1 MPDVLMDGE
10 VVAEGEFTLDR
21 ARAQEK
27 MRRYSL
33 PDPHRYVL
41 ELVKAAVLQGA
52 RAIEFEMDADDV
64 RMRFD
69 GPPFP
74 REDLAAAE
82 AAALTGTG
90 ALAHLGMGLAAAMAL
105 KPRFVRCES
114 GGVRLELRPRRPDR
128 LETAETAAGTALH
141 VRDRPHPR
149 HVLEFLRSLA
159 GWTTEGAVLQQ
170 HARFSPV
177 PIRLNGRALT
187 EDWREFVPL
196 GRVPVGDAG
205 VAGFTAGGR
214 AELLIVKDGVLM
226 ETVALE
232 PTHLPYRVLLHA
244 RGLSENVSH
253 NGLVRDAAFA
263 AVLKAAQDARP
274 SAVAALCRDV
284 RGRLDEFTWAVR
296 DLRLEVL
303 ACKTPEAVPPDLAS
317 LRLWD
322 TATGDLVRLSLE
334 EILRWIEERG
344 DIPYALE
351 THPGLRLDGMPR
363 VLLAHSGFNFDELK
377 ALLGHRARNVTRR
390 IRNLQKREINR
401 TLWRARP
408 AEPTLDDRRFP
419 SRRTLQADGLRG
431 EVGLGLL
438 NRRPLVRFLVDGC
451 ALPEFRPDVSLDGL
465 EAVVSGDFTPSENFD
480 AVRRDERWAR
490 ALVEVARH
498 LPDLYGAMRDAGPL
512 VLRGPLQVLG
522 DPDFPLGFLRACGCP
537 EALARSLATP
547 APLPDDHPLAQV
559 ECFSDGSGRLVSLRE
574 LRRRVPPGERLQ
586 LPTPGRGI
594 RLTGQELQA
603 RARLSQPV
611 PEDVGTPLTDALE
624 RHLAA
629 LFRGHPSL
637 PKPVV
642 RLLPEDGEAAVQYV
656 LGEFRLRRDH
666 PLVAVGGEDP
676 VLVGLLAS
684 LCLSALRLPRR
695 EEAALQEALA
705 ELALT
710 GPCPEPERFEGAL
723 EEVRSDGAIRGWARD
738 PEDPA
743 RTLEVRLFLD
753 GRILVGTAPAGPE
766 FRFQLPPE
774 HLDGSRRVLS
784 AAVEGQEVAAS
795 AFTAAAQIPTPPVG
809 RIERVDADGVAVGW
823 TLDPNSPGAGIG
835 VHFYLDGP
843 AGQGEFIGGVG
854 TGIPRPD
861 VNKDTGYSGDHGF
874 RFQIPAEH
882 LDGSEH
888 ELWAYGIDAQGGH
901 NPLLDGGPLRFT

>member
-1 MPDVLMDGE
+1 MPDGLIDGT

-21 ARAQEK
+21 ARAREK

-52 RAIEFEMDADDV
+52 QAIEFEMDADDV

-74 REDLAAAE
+74 REELAAAE

-105 KPRFVRCES
+105 NPRFVRCES

-128 LETAETAAGTALH
+128 LERAETSAGTAMH

-149 HVLEFLRSLA
+149 HLWEFLRSLA

-170 HARFSPV
+170 HCRFSPV
-177 PIRLNGRALT
+177 PIRLNGRTLT
-187 EDWREFVPL
+187 EDWRGFAPL

-214 AELLIVKDGVLM
+214 AELLVVKDGVLM
-226 ETVALE
+226 ETVDLE
-232 PTHLPYRVLLHA
+232 PAHLPYRVLLHV

-263 AVLKAAQDARP
+263 AVLKEALDARP
-274 SAVAALCRDV
+274 AAVAALCRDL
-284 RGRLDEFTWAVR
+284 RGRLDEFPWVVG

-303 ACKTPEAVPPDLAS
+303 ACKTPEAVPPELAS
-317 LRLWD
+317 SRLWD
-322 TATGDLVRLSLE
+322 TATGDLVRLSLR
-334 EILRWIEERG
+334 EILAWIEERG
-344 DIPYALE
+344 DIPYSLE
-351 THPGLRLDGMPR
+351 AHPGLRLEGMPR
-363 VLLAHSGFNFDELK
+363 VLLAHSGFNFDALK
-377 ALLGHRARNVTRR
+377 ALLGHRARNITRR
-390 IRNLQKREINR
+390 IRNLQKRETNR
-401 TLWRARP
+401 RLWRARP
-408 AEPTLDDRRFP
+408 AEPTLDARCFPHRR
-419 SRRTLQADGLRG
+419 RLQADGLRG

-438 NRRPLVRFLVDGC
+438 GRRPLVRFVVDGC
-451 ALPEFRPDVSLDGL
+451 ALPEFRPDLSLDGL

-480 AVRRDERWAR
+480 AVRRDDLWAR

-498 LPDLYGAMRDAGPL
+498 LPDLYGAMEDVDPQ

-522 DPDFPLGFLRACGCP
+522 DPDFPLSFLRACGCP
-537 EALARSLATP
+537 EALARSHATP

-559 ECFSDGSGRLVSLRE
+559 ECFGDGSRELVSLRE
-574 LRRRVPPGERLQ
+574 LRRRVAPGERLE
-586 LPTPGRGI
+586 LPTSGRGT
-594 RLTGQELQA
+594 RLGAQELQA
-603 RARLSQPV
+603 RARPIRPV
-611 PEDVGTPLTDALE
+611 PEDPGSPLTDALE
-624 RHLAA
+624 RHLEAV
-629 LFRGHPSL
+629 FRGHPAQ
-637 PKPVV
+637 PKPLV
-642 RLLPEDGEAAVQYV
+642 RLVSEVDEAAVQYA

-666 PLVAVGGEDP
+666 PLVAAGGDDP

-684 LCLSALRLPRR
+684 LSLSAMRLPRR
-695 EEAALQEALA
+695 EEEALQVALVD
-705 ELALT
+705 LALT
-710 GPCPEPERFEGAL
+710 GPGPEPGRLEGAL

-738 PEDPA
+738 PADPA
-743 RTLEVRLFLD
+743 RPLEVGLLLD
-753 GRILVGTAPAGPE
+753 GRILVGTVTASPE
-766 FRFQLPPE
+766 IRFQLSPE

-784 AAVEGQEVAAS
+784 ATVEGQEVATC
-795 AFTAAAQIPTPPVG
+795 AFTTAAQIPTPPIG
-809 RIERVDADGVAVGW
+809 RLERVDADGVALGW

-843 AGQGEFIGGVG
+843 AGHGEFIGGVG

-861 VNKDTGYSGDHGF
+861 VNEDTGYSGDHGF

-888 ELWAYGIDAQGGH
+888 DLYAYGIDAQGGH
-901 NPLLDGGPLRFT
+901 NPLLDGTSLRFS